1 MVIHGETKMLGDV
14 SMNCSVRTKMSA
26 SGIIQALGL
35 MGGFWIYFIFGT
47 GLVSL
52 SAGLIWVIFS
62 IAEEI
67 LKN

>member
-14 SMNCSVRTKMSA
+14 FHELFGKNKNVCKWYNPGTWFD
-26 SGIIQALGL
+26 GW
-35 MGGFWIYFIFGT
+35 FWIYFIFGT